1 MGQERF
7 DTFKEFLN
15 LLDGLG
21 ARETA
26 IEEAHSR
33 MLGLV
38 QSARAMTVLSWAPA
52 TLVKQ
57 LSAVLNGTVS
67 GVSGARLL
75 TQMVQDKG
83 ARMRG
88 DIRVQQHFEEL
99 PPYVQSRPC
108 MPTEGS
114 TDTLPCHQ
122 GFLCNWH
129 IVCLKDC
136 HH

>member
-38 QSARAMTVLSWAPA
+38 QSARAMTVLSLAPA

-75 TQMVQDKG
+75 TQMVQDMTSKQPISWREM
-83 ARMRG
+83 AELDCIKVRYEKTEEYQRLQRMGRNATW
-88 DIRVQQHFEEL
+88 
-99 PPYVQSRPC
+99 SRAA
-108 MPTEGS
+108 
-114 TDTLPCHQ
+114 
-122 GFLCNWH
+122 CNF
-129 IVCLKDC
+129 
-136 HH
+136 